1 MVALGLFGCIEA
13 ARRFEV
19 NIKLCAL
26 FFCEVIKGFILLMQR
41 NLAFHDFFR
50 KVFRF
55 EFINIAGTERCD
67 VVRMHSRIELVAYR
81 CSNFL
86 NRDLAEGD
94 FI

>member
-19 NIKLCAL
+19 NVKLCAL
-26 FFCEVIKGFILLMQR
+26 LISKFVERFVLLVQR
-41 NLAFHDFFR
+41 NFALEDIFR

-55 EFINIAGTERCD
+55 EFINITGTERCD

>member
-50 KVFRF
+50 KIGGF
-55 EFINIAGTERCD
+55 EFICNRRCLR
-67 VVRMHSRIELVAYR
+67 RMNFIRMNTCIQFVACR
-81 CSNFL
+81 
-86 NRDLAEGD
+86 
-94 FI
+94 